1 METDTN
7 KITAPKKHYIA
18 DVIGDDFKNWG
29 KGRVIIDAGTGCGKT
44 TFIINVL
51 LQWVKDKYQ
60 NDPGGHKILYL
71 CNRVS
76 LRGDIISRIERSG
89 EQRVKEGKAEEFQ
102 HIDVWSY
109 QYLESKY
116 KSDKVQLDDTM
127 RRYDYIVADEFHYF
141 TSDACFN
148 HDTDISY
155 FYLEAMMAEKT
166 VIYMSA
172 TGKVLID
179 GWRNCGKLHGAQ
191 YYTARQDNNYI
202 SGVTIYGTDD
212 ERHEILSKASDDE
225 KILVF
230 VRSIKDLEK
239 LRKEYD
245 DTASY
250 YCSANNENQGMDKF
264 QDCIQNCQM
273 KKRILFTTTALYN
286 GIDIK
291 DEALK
296 HIVVELINP
305 VEIEQAIGR
314 KRPMCP
320 ADTCHIY
327 IREMTGW
334 LISNELS
341 RVRELLKPGEA
352 WLKKEKTD
360 GKSWNDFFQ
369 NHNAAALIDKR
380 ITLGFDHY
388 NEQYIVQKM
397 AINELRYEK
406 AVLEKMEKNG
416 YIQTLQKELFDPMGT
431 GYEFYMLNDMK
442 KYLEENKG
450 KLINKEELR
459 ENIIRLGRLNQNPKR
474 PLGQTQL
481 NKKLKKYHYKIE
493 SVIDWN
499 RESESYSQTFW
510 KIHSA

>member
-1 METDTN
+1 MEIDTN
-7 KITAPKKHYIA
+7 KMNALQKRYIA

-29 KGRVIIDAGTGCGKT
+29 KGRIIIDAGTGCGKT
-44 TFIINVL
+44 TFIVNVL

-60 NDPGGHKILYL
+60 NDPDGHKILYL

-76 LRGDIISRIERSG
+76 LRGDIIGRIEQSG
-89 EQRVKEGKAEEFQ
+89 EQHIEGGTVEKFQ

-109 QYLESKY
+109 QHLESRY
-116 KSDKVQLDDTM
+116 KRDKEQLDDTM
-127 RRYDYIVADEFHYF
+127 RCYDYIVADEFHYF

-155 FYLEAMMAEKT
+155 FYLEAMTAEKT

-179 GWRNCGKLHGAQ
+179 GWRAHGKLHDAK
-191 YYTARQDNNYI
+191 YYTARQDYSYI
-202 SGVTIYGTDD
+202 SGVTIYSTDY
-212 ERHEILSKASDDE
+212 ERHEILSKAPDDE

-230 VRSIKDLEK
+230 VRSIEELDK
-239 LRKEYD
+239 LRKEFG

-250 YCSANNENQGMDKF
+250 YCSANNKNHGMDDF
-264 QDCIQNCQM
+264 RDCIQNCRM

-291 DEALK
+291 DTALK
-296 HIVVELINP
+296 HIIIELTNP
-305 VEIEQAIGR
+305 MEIEQAIGR

-327 IREMTGW
+327 LREMAVCF
-334 LISNELS
+334 IKNELS
-341 RVRELLKPGEA
+341 YVQELLEPGEA
-352 WLKKEKTD
+352 WLKKKKTG
-360 GKSWNDFFQ
+360 GKSWNDFFRK
-369 NHNAAALIDKR
+369 NNATALIDKR

-388 NEQYIVQKM
+388 NGQYIVQKM

-406 AVLEKMEKNG
+406 AVLERMAKSG

-431 GYEFYMLNDMK
+431 AYEFYMLNGLK
-442 KYLEENKG
+442 KYLEENKD
-450 KLINKEELR
+450 KLIKKEEMR
-459 ENIIRLGRLNQNPKR
+459 ENIIRLGRFKQSPKR
-474 PLGQTQL
+474 PLGQTEL
-481 NKKLKKYHYKIE
+481 NKKLKRYHYEIK
-493 SVIDWN
+493 SVREWG

-510 KIHSA
+510 EIHSA